1 MKNIVIAVAGVLAS
15 SCVFAAGAA
24 VCAAPATAGSGTQI
38 DSSFGNTGGG
48 TAFVV
53 NSFTPK
59 CSAKVHL
66 AFEQNTTAAAVA
78 SGSSAGSKLFTGST
92 NGGSVAPTAAT
103 FPNGVGAGDA
113 TGATAA
119 ALAASSG

>member
-1 MKNIVIAVAGVLAS
+1 MKKILISAFGVLAAS
-15 SCVFAAGAA
+15 SVFAAGSA
-24 VCAAPATAGSGTQI
+24 VCAAPTTAGDGVAITST
-38 DSSFGNTGGG
+38 FNNTGGG

-66 AFEQNTTAAAVA
+66 AFEQNATAAAVA

-92 NGGSVAPTAAT
+92 NGGSVAPTGTCAT
-103 FPNGVGAGDA
+103 TGCIAGDA

-119 ALAASSG
+119 TLAGST